1 MQDEEYYHFHL
12 LGVQAH
18 ERPLD
23 ISVPVKQWE
32 KLPFARKSCL
42 LPLEKFSAAEMTNVD
57 RTIQMTAFLANN
69 RDIPLWEGYE
79 NCYFERDWSISSQS
93 ENRR

>member
-32 KLPFARKSCL
+32 KLPF
-42 LPLEKFSAAEMTNVD
+42 P
-57 RTIQMTAFLANN
+57 
-69 RDIPLWEGYE
+69 E
-79 NCYFERDWSISSQS
+79 NPACCRWKNFQRQ
-93 ENRR
+93 R